1 MTGLDA
7 LGVSHPSVR
16 GSVALTWVGHN
27 DPNQVRSL
35 GSQAEELVD
44 ETDFSCCA
52 ELCQYAVTTPD
63 HALENIT
70 IGFDDFISIFRGP
83 MFDIF
88 RL

>member
-44 ETDFSCCA
+44 ETDFSCCSG
-52 ELCQYAVTTPD
+52 LYQYAVTTPD
-63 HALENIT
+63 NALENTT
-70 IGFDDFISIFRGP
+70 IGVDNLVDIFRGP

-88 RL
+88 RQ